1 MDEIE
6 TIMENMKQE
15 SAAASQGLAK
25 MVLDMFKNTKDEMGK
40 STAVAKKLTWIA
52 AISSVLAVLC
62 VVSCVYLFSLVNK
75 QAGEI
80 SSLRGEIASVQR
92 ILDSGVVIEE
102 TTTSTEETTTVSQDT
117 GEGSGNN
124 VFQAGENS
132 QYTQNGGGE

>member
-6 TIMENMKQE
+6 TIMEHMKQE

-25 MVLDMFKNTKDEMGK
+25 MVLDMYKNTKTGMEK
-40 STAVAKKLTWIA
+40 ATAAAKRMTWIA
-52 AISSVLAVLC
+52 GIASALAVLC
-62 VVSCVYLFSLVNK
+62 MASCVYLSSMVNK
-75 QAGEI
+75 QAAEI

-92 ILDSGVVIEE
+92 ILDQGVVIEE
-102 TTTSTEETTTVSQDT
+102 TTTTTEETTTVTQDT

-132 QYTQNGGGE
+132 QYTQNGGG